1 MVSYGLPLLGD
12 APSKGKGHYTLIDMD
27 FFEIDYVGF
36 IKHQLFV
43 LTLSQTQQRNI
54 LRRYSTS
61 VEELNLPYDL
71 GF

>member
-1 MVSYGLPLLGD
+1 LLGD
-12 APSKGKGHYTLIDMD
+12 APSEGKGYYTLIDMD

-36 IKHQLFV
+36 IKHQLFGHIESDA
-43 LTLSQTQQRNI
+43 TKEH

-71 GF
+71 CLL